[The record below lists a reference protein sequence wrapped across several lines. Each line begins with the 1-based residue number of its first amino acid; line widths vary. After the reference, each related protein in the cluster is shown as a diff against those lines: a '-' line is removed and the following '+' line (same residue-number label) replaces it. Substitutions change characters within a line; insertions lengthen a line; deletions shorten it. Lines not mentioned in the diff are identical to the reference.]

1 MRQRVE
7 SNRTRVKMR
16 QWLSEHPF
24 GTIKR
29 TWNQGY
35 MLMKG
40 LDKVRGEASLTV
52 LAYNMKRAINILGVK
67 ALLSAVRRCPTAAS
81 TY

>member
-7 SNRTRVKMR
+7 SNRKKVKMR

-29 TWNQGY
+29 AWNQGY

-40 LDKVRGEASLTV
+40 LDKVRGETSLTV
-52 LAYNMKRAINILGVK
+52 LVYNMKRAINILGVE
-67 ALLSAVRRCPTAAS
+67 ALVSASRWCPTTAS